1 MLLEVHP
8 GQLLPFSALPR
19 PVQSQATLDSCCRLT
34 RHNPNSEKTPPP
46 RPVSVHLFFTAV
58 GRVCARGMRGELVSV
73 RVLQRLAEK
82 RGEIVPTAR
91 GKALSLSIAADRTL
105 GSTVSFRTMKR
116 YARRSSSLAKRK
128 VSAKITR
135 VQGEELACDSLAG
148 VEVLE
153 REVTRK
159 RSDHLNLGATVP
171 SASVGHSSG
180 EMYTGQEPSQ
190 GRTTYKS
197 ELLAK
202 GQEASARLSS
212 SFQLPRDDELDLKTH
227 REVATTTRRVLD
239 SIATETPGYL
249 LRHPAHRRTP
259 RPLRFPPSARTRS
272 RAHSGRLRRLETI
285 SEPCLSG
292 NLS

>member
-1 MLLEVHP
+1 MYACFTGGLLEPAVLGVVRIDHHDALETP
-8 GQLLPFSALPR
+8 GMLPAVAAILNRCCWRCTLVSSCPSPPSLDPA
-19 PVQSQATLDSCCRLT
+19 QSQATLDSCCRRT

-58 GRVCARGMRGELVSV
+58 GRVCTRGMRGELVSV

-82 RGEIVPTAR
+82 REEIIPTAR

-105 GSTVSFRTMKR
+105 ASTVSFRTMKR

-180 EMYTGQEPSQ
+180 EMYTG
-190 GRTTYKS
+190 
-197 ELLAK
+197 
-202 GQEASARLSS
+202 
-212 SFQLPRDDELDLKTH
+212 
-227 REVATTTRRVLD
+227 
-239 SIATETPGYL
+239 
-249 LRHPAHRRTP
+249 
-259 RPLRFPPSARTRS
+259 
-272 RAHSGRLRRLETI
+272 
-285 SEPCLSG
+285 
-292 NLS
+292 